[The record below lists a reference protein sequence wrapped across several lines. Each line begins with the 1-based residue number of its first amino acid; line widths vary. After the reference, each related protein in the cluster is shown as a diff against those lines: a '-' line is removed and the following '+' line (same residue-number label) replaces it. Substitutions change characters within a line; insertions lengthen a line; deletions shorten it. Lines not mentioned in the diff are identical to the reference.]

1 MSRAI
6 PRPLQAVRASLVVLT
21 VSVGTLLLG
30 AQAGVA
36 GSGVPYRDPQAV
48 GSLGLCNHAGAAI
61 THGSIGSTPF
71 AWRVVSSQAAQA
83 PYDAAGRT
91 ATLYAFQPRKGLQ
104 AAQWSGEELTAA
116 SRYTNPAHPMTAAT
130 NRDLSLKDFIE
141 DYPVSW
147 DGLVQLRMYL
157 GAPNA
162 PTDSASY
169 AATDIQVTGTTWKVV
184 QGASV
189 ACNSGKSVSIE
200 TILKPVSSPDAHP
213 TATASH
219 SATPPSSRP
228 TSSSRPAAASAGAS
242 SDPSNAAS
250 QSVAASNHGHT
261 AAIVAI
267 LIAIVAATG
276 AVSLIARH
284 RNASTSSG
292 PSSSGHRTAPKG
304 R

>member
-1 MSRAI
+1 MSRAFA
-6 PRPLQAVRASLVVLT
+6 RPLRMARTSLVVLT
-21 VSVGTLLLG
+21 VVVGTLLLG

-36 GSGVPYRDPQAV
+36 GSGVPYQDPQAV
-48 GSLGLCNHAGAAI
+48 GSLGLCNHAGDAI
-61 THGSIGSTPF
+61 TQGSISSTPF

-104 AAQWSGEELTAA
+104 AAQWSGEQLTAA
-116 SRYTNPAHPMTAAT
+116 SRYSNPAHPMSAAT
-130 NRDLSLKDFIE
+130 NRDLSIKDFIE

-147 DGLVQLRMYL
+147 DGLVQLRLYL
-157 GAPNA
+157 GAPDA

-169 AATDIQVTGTTWKVV
+169 AATSIQVTGNTWKVV

-213 TATASH
+213 TKTTSPL
-219 SATPPSSRP
+219 ATPTSKQPTGSS
-228 TSSSRPAAASAGAS
+228 TPAAAAGAS
-242 SDPSNAAS
+242 SNPTNTAS
-250 QSVAASNHGHT
+250 QSTAASNHGHT
-261 AAIVAI
+261 AAILAI

-284 RNASTSSG
+284 RSASTSSG
-292 PSSSGHRTAPKG
+292 PSSSGHPTAPKG